1 MPELSSG
8 RHKPRQDR
16 LRNQGWDLVL
26 LSQEDTK
33 VEEVAVLTRSRK
45 AQERM
50 TAEEVSSLAEALKIF
65 NQAALAADQSIVS
78 STGSRD
84 RSRPALGTA
93 LKRVEFRMLPLRHQE
108 GLL

>member
-1 MPELSSG
+1 VGFGSAVSG
-8 RHKPRQDR
+8 GYKGGGGGGLD
-16 LRNQGWDLVL
+16 
-26 LSQEDTK
+26 EIEK
-33 VEEVAVLTRSRK
+33 EM
-45 AQERM
+45 M

-65 NQAALAADQSIVS
+65 DQAALAADRSIVS

-84 RSRPALGTA
+84 RSRPTLGAA